1 VPLPDWVYQAPLR
14 FVHPQRVP
22 VHPQRSCC
30 TLSDSC
36 CTLSASCSTL
46 RADSAPSLTACPGPP
61 TIFRVNIFRANIRP
75 GDFGSLTA
83 MEFEILLSL
92 AGGDLHG
99 YAIIQDIGARS
110 NGTLT
115 VRPGTLYR
123 AVSRLLDAGLI
134 EEIGGPAADDERR
147 RYYSM
152 TKAGRQVAAVESQR
166 LARQLET
173 ARARKL
179 LKTKA

>member
-1 VPLPDWVYQAPLR
+1 
-14 FVHPQRVP
+14 
-22 VHPQRSCC
+22 
-30 TLSDSC
+30 
-36 CTLSASCSTL
+36 
-46 RADSAPSLTACPGPP
+46 
-61 TIFRVNIFRANIRP
+61 
-75 GDFGSLTA
+75 

-99 YAIIQDIGARS
+99 YAIIQDIGERS
-110 NGTLT
+110 GGTLT

-123 AVSRLLDAGLI
+123 AISRLLDAGLI
-134 EEIGGPAADDERR
+134 EEVAAHGGGDDERR

-152 TKAGRQVAAVESQR
+152 TKGGRQVAAVESQR

-179 LKTKA
+179 LKTRA